1 MCVRTW
7 SLRTL
12 ACAPQLRK
20 LKVRTPLETLRDH
33 LKPYPTLLPAP
44 VCSQRSREA
53 LTFWEIRRGALVG
66 SRRGSAFAAV
76 FIDQTLSK
84 KAAPRRRARQLFPP
98 VIERER
104 EKKRAK
110 RRSGALR
117 ARRFPDPPL
126 CGHGLLR
133 KRAGSGGA
141 APGPPLLSEL

>member
-53 LTFWEIRRGALVG
+53 LTFWEILYSNAYESGTVEC
-66 SRRGSAFAAV
+66 
-76 FIDQTLSK
+76 IT
-84 KAAPRRRARQLFPP
+84 APCFP
-98 VIERER
+98 
-104 EKKRAK
+104 
-110 RRSGALR
+110 
-117 ARRFPDPPL
+117 
-126 CGHGLLR
+126 C
-133 KRAGSGGA
+133 
-141 APGPPLLSEL
+141 